1 MGLEVVAETP
11 EGTRESH
18 PAPSRSCSATHFL
31 GLSFP
36 SGHEHGSN
44 WP

>member
-1 MGLEVVAETP
+1 MGLEVAAETP

-18 PAPSRSCSATHFL
+18 PAPSRPCSAAPFL

-36 SGHEHGSN
+36 SGHEHGSS